1 MCKDNRPKYSE
12 KQNIK
17 DDAQGFTQME
27 KRVQEEK
34 VENMERDPWK
44 KNRKAPQIRR
54 IRYKLGLTKQ
64 IILQF

>member
-1 MCKDNRPKYSE
+1 
-12 KQNIK
+12 
-17 DDAQGFTQME
+17 ME